1 MSNKS
6 KGSNAERALVKLF
19 TENGWRALRIAGSG
33 GGDES
38 PCDVIVGKVGRRG
51 HAIEVKSSK
60 KNRIYITKEQIDDF
74 MRFSLML
81 GLSPVIAVKFNY
93 QGWIFLEP
101 SVLEDTGKYW
111 AVSLENAQKNGN
123 KFGQFFEN

>member
-1 MSNKS
+1 
-6 KGSNAERALVKLF
+6 
-19 TENGWRALRIAGSG
+19 
-33 GGDES
+33 
-38 PCDVIVGKVGRRG
+38 
-51 HAIEVKSSK
+51 
-60 KNRIYITKEQIDDF
+60 